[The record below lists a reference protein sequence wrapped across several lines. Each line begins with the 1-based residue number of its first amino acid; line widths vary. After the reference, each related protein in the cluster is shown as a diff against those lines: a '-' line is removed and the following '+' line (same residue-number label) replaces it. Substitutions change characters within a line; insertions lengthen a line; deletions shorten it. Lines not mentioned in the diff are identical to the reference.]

1 MKNFMRM
8 RFFFFSTLICAAL
21 AACTGGG
28 DTNSNLPSGAK
39 SFLSKH
45 FSDVEISNVENDDD
59 NDVEVTLENGIRIR
73 FDRRG
78 TWEEINTKKNGMS
91 ESLKKLLPNQ
101 VINYVTKNYP
111 ERVIR
116 KVERK
121 KYGYEVTLN
130 KPDPVVLKFTKGGA
144 FIPADDE
151 NVQ

>member
-1 MKNFMRM
+1 MKDFMKIRNL
-8 RFFFFSTLICAAL
+8 FFNTLVCASL
-21 AACTGGG
+21 IGCTGG
-28 DTNSNLPSGAK
+28 DDPKSNLPSGAQ
-39 SFLSKH
+39 SFLNKH
-45 FSDVEISNVENDDD
+45 FSDVEISNVESDDD
-59 NDVEVTLENGIRIR
+59 SDVEVTLENSIRIR

-101 VINYVTKNYP
+101 INNYVSKNYP
-111 ERVIR
+111 GRVIR

-144 FIPADDE
+144 HIPEDE

>member
-1 MKNFMRM
+1 MKNFMKIRNL
-8 RFFFFSTLICAAL
+8 FFNTLVCAAL
-21 AACTGGG
+21 TACTGDSMSG
-28 DTNSNLPSGAK
+28 LPSGAK
-39 SFLSKH
+39 SFLNKH
-45 FSDVEISNVENDDD
+45 FSNVEISNVESDDD
-59 NDVEVTLENGIRIR
+59 SDVEVTLENSIRIR

-101 VINYVTKNYP
+101 INNYVSKNYP
-111 ERVIR
+111 GRVIR

-144 FIPADDE
+144 HIPEDE
-151 NVQ
+151 FAQ